1 MTGLANTLSGL
12 LGNPVQD
19 ETGLTGMYDFTLEW
33 MPDSAAQPGDGA
45 LLTALQDEL
54 GLRLEESKG
63 PVEVMV
69 IDHVERASAN

>member
-1 MTGLANTLSGL
+1 
-12 LGNPVQD
+12 
-19 ETGLTGMYDFTLEW
+19 MYDFTLDW

-63 PVEVMV
+63 SVEVMV